1 MNGAIRIRDKSDLAV
16 IFSDLAAMYGYDQKH
31 LATEAGYYQSQISM
45 WLRGIRAMDVTSV
58 IDLATPFGYD
68 LALITSGGFEGAQ
81 PYDWCPCVTLAK
93 VPAEVREHAKVLLRY
108 LDRAELVQRAEEHTE
123 VCR

>member
-1 MNGAIRIRDKSDLAV
+1 VSNDLPNWVYDVVRDLV
-16 IFSDLAAMYGYDQKH
+16 HQ
-31 LATEAGYYQSQISM
+31 E
-45 WLRGIRAMDVTSV
+45 DVHPK
-58 IDLATPFGYD
+58 LLF
-68 LALITSGGFEGAQ
+68 TSGGFEGAQ

-108 LDRAELVQRAEEHTE
+108 LERSELVQRAEEHTE